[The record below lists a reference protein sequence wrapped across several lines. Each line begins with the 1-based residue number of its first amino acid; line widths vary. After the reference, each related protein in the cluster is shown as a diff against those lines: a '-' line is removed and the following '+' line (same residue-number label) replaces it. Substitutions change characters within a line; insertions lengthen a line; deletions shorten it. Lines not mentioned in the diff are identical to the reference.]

1 MDVREVGR
9 NGLKVSAL
17 GLGCMGMSEFYGGR
31 DEAEAVATIHRAIE
45 LGVTFLDTA
54 DMYGPFTNEVLVGK
68 AIAGR
73 RDQVVLAT
81 KFANVRGENG
91 EYLGIRGDPKYVRQA
106 CDASLRRLGVDH
118 IDLYYQH
125 RVDPNTPIEETVGAM
140 AGKPTLWLELRS
152 SNGFHASAA
161 DERTSPRAWYES
173 NNLVGVVAQ
182 LAEGLNGALTYTI
195 KASPNGVSDTTHELS
210 ISGSFKKDGG
220 LGVLRPGF
228 AATWRPKGGGG
239 VYRQATIEPGWSLG
253 AGDSAPRLSFPAAL
267 GVGWDS
273 FYDPGSGSRLFGS
286 VGAALEHPFTIG
298 SAHLSARAEALA
310 LIRDNRL
317 RRLGEPTADHQSVR
331 PYVTLSVTYAY

>member
-1 MDVREVGR
+1 MTVGEGRLHPVLTLDAR
-9 NGLKVSAL
+9 NGDFARGDYDDDSADLDRIPVHAQL
-17 GLGCMGMSEFYGGR
+17 GLVW
-31 DEAEAVATIHRAIE
+31 EA
-45 LGVTFLDTA
+45 
-54 DMYGPFTNEVLVGK
+54 
-68 AIAGR
+68 
-73 RDQVVLAT
+73 
-81 KFANVRGENG
+81 
-91 EYLGIRGDPKYVRQA
+91 
-106 CDASLRRLGVDH
+106 
-118 IDLYYQH
+118 QH
-125 RVDPNTPIEETVGAM
+125 NAE
-140 AGKPTLWLELRS
+140 GKPTLWLELRS
-152 SNGFHASAA
+152 SNGFHAPAA

-210 ISGSFKKDGG
+210 ISGSYKKDSG
-220 LGVLRPGF
+220 LGMLRPGF
-228 AATWRPKGGGG
+228 AVTWRPKGGGG
-239 VYRQATIEPGWSLG
+239 VYTQATIEPGWSLG
-253 AGDSAPRLSFPAAL
+253 TGNDAPRLSFPAAL

-317 RRLGEPTADHQSVR
+317 RRLGGPTADHRSVR